1 MISMDVKLEILVG
14 SSACQKV
21 PIAGP
26 TFLIGRA
33 DECQLRPK
41 SAHISRRHCEIA
53 QQDSRAVIRD
63 LNSRTG
69 TWINDVRIPVD
80 RAVELKS
87 GDKIKVGPLEFAV
100 HLTHSLG
107 GKKKPKVESVE
118 EAAVRTAQATVTDAQ
133 VDVTQWLMPDDVDLS
148 LGDTLEESPGAR
160 TIVSAAD
167 FMTPPATNAADEAAD
182 KKGDGEPKIDPRIA
196 ATEALKR
203 HLRRG

>member
-1 MISMDVKLEILVG
+1 MDVKLEILVG
-14 SSACQKV
+14 SSSGQKV

-69 TWINDVRIPVD
+69 TWINGVRIPVD

-87 GDKIKVGPLEFAV
+87 GDKIKIGPLEFAV

-107 GKKKPKVESVE
+107 GKKKPKVESLE
-118 EAAVRTAQATVTDAQ
+118 EAAVRTAQATSADAQ
-133 VDVTQWLMPDDVDLS
+133 VDVSQWLMPDEVDLS
-148 LGDTLEESPGAR
+148 LGDTLEESAGAR

-167 FMTPPATNAADEAAD
+167 FMTPPTEEVAD

>member
-1 MISMDVKLEILVG
+1 MDVKLKILVG
-14 SSACQKV
+14 SSAGQEIPVKD
-21 PIAGP
+21 PIY
-26 TFLIGRA
+26 LIGRA

-53 QQDSRAVIRD
+53 QQDARTTVRD

-69 TWINDVRIPVD
+69 TWVNGVRIPVD
-80 RAVELKS
+80 RRVELNT
-87 GDKIKVGPLEFAV
+87 GDQLKIGPLEFEVLVA
-100 HLTHSLG
+100 HSLG
-107 GKKKPKVESVE
+107 GKKKPKVESLE
-118 EAAVRTAQATVTDAQ
+118 EAASRTAQAAPADAQ
-133 VDVTQWLMPDDVDLS
+133 LDVAQWLMPDEIDIS

-167 FMTPPATNAADEAAD
+167 FMTPPTPEA
-182 KKGDGEPKIDPRIA
+182 KPEPESESKIDPRIA